1 MLEIDGGHLEGG
13 GQIIRTAISLSAITL
28 QSVRIFSIRK
38 GRDKPGLR
46 PQHYQG
52 IVAAA
57 KLCNAKVEGLG
68 LNSTEIIFTP
78 GKIGAEECVID
89 TKTAGSVTLILQAL
103 VPIGICADSP
113 IQLTIRGGTAV
124 PFSPTVE
131 YFKHVLCSILAMS
144 GVHVEICVKRHGF
157 YPRGGGE
164 VSVKI
169 FPGKPK
175 SFKLRD
181 PGKLEKVY
189 VDSFASKHLKKSRVA
204 ERMIDGFRSVVHDVE
219 ATFTYV
225 DADSTGCFIASHT
238 VCANSVIGAD
248 ALGKK
253 GRPAEDVGR
262 EAARSLKE
270 MNESQTPIDEWMVDQ
285 IIPYMAL
292 ATYHTNEVA
301 VVRVPYLTKHAE
313 TNIWVVEKLLP
324 VRFDCEKNMLKCYRI
339 G

>member
-1 MLEIDGGHLEGG
+1 MLEIDGGCLEGG
-13 GQIIRTAISLSAITL
+13 GQIIRTAISLSAISNR
-28 QSVRIFSIRK
+28 SVRIFNIRK

-68 LNSTEIIFTP
+68 LNSTEIIFVP

-103 VPIGICADSP
+103 VPIGIYADSL

-131 YFKHVLCSILAMS
+131 YFKHVLCSILAML

-157 YPRGGGE
+157 YPRGGGD
-164 VSVKI
+164 VSVRI

-175 SFKLRD
+175 SFNLRE

-189 VDSFASKHLKKSRVA
+189 VESFASNHLKKSRVA
-204 ERMIDGFRSVVHDVE
+204 ERMIDGFKRVIRDVE
-219 ATFTYV
+219 ARCSYI
-225 DADSTGCFIASHT
+225 DADSPGCFVASRALY
-238 VCANSVIGAD
+238 VNSMIGAD
-248 ALGKK
+248 ALGKR
-253 GRPAEDVGR
+253 GRPAENVGR

-270 MNESQTPIDEWMVDQ
+270 MIESNAPIDEWMVDQ
-285 IIPYMAL
+285 IIPYMAM
-292 ATYHTNEVA
+292 ATYRTNEVA
-301 VVRVPYLTKHAE
+301 VVRVPHFTKHAE

-324 VRFDCEKNMLKCYRI
+324 VKFDLDKNLLCCRTA
-339 G
+339 